1 MESLELL
8 NDIDFKFEEGML
20 GSSSSSNGWSSS
32 RSGLYEST
40 LSSSYLEDMTGATS
54 VMVDPISVMPLHH
67 HHPQQQQHQQQQLVV
82 RTQSSIATPTMSQ
95 QLVTQSP
102 VIVTHLNGITTNSA
116 TLSRGGIKTL
126 KILPPVSSPLQQVPS
141 PSGSLGG
148 PPTPTTTGLS
158 VKKKPSSNL
167 LSGKDNGFPKPAYSY
182 SCLIAL
188 ALKNSQTGSMSVSE
202 IYKFMWLV
210 FLICFWNIV
219 FLRYFQEKLAC
230 ILNPLDNRWVFIV
243 SWRTSLVESLNNF
256 VREVYCYPHLISIL
270 EDEYFL
276 MCASPHPQQIWK
288 SASCLSSPSFLR
300 VQISLLSKRP
310 AKRMPLP
317 ISCF

>member
-1 MESLELL
+1 MDLNSPMYLAFADSGHFQGFGGDSQLLGLSLQEMIDTDIKADFDDITCGNNFSNMESLELL

-210 FLICFWNIV
+210 FLICF
-219 FLRYFQEKLAC
+219 
-230 ILNPLDNRWVFIV
+230 
-243 SWRTSLVESLNNF
+243 
-256 VREVYCYPHLISIL
+256 
-270 EDEYFL
+270 
-276 MCASPHPQQIWK
+276 
-288 SASCLSSPSFLR
+288 
-300 VQISLLSKRP
+300 
-310 AKRMPLP
+310 
-317 ISCF
+317 